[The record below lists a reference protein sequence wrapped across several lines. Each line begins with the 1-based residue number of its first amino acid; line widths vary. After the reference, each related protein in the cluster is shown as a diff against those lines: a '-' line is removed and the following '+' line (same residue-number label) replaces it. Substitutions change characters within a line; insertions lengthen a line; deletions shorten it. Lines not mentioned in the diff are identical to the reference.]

1 MAKQS
6 TCDCGFMVRT
16 NTEDEIV
23 KHVQMHVKDVHNMDV
38 TREEALAQAKTI
50 EAAVV

>member
-16 NTEDEIV
+16 NTDDEIV
-23 KHVQMHVKDVHNMDV
+23 KHIQVHVKDVHNMDV
-38 TREEALAQAKTI
+38 TREQALENVRTI